1 MKILVAEEHGEN
13 AFVAAC
19 KHRLEDR
26 GHEVTMTGTGEVCL
40 KTYHDKLHI
49 ISLYF
54 DAVDHIQPFDVVILD
69 YDIPQINGLEVAKE
83 ILAVNLHQRIIL
95 VFEHSMGPISE
106 SDRQSVDE
114 LNRHI
119 GVLNKPISEQVL
131 VDTIEDKSIYA
142 ELDNMDVDIDL
153 IKKAKLRHEQLNEAL
168 NLLRKVQKQ
177 N

>member
-1 MKILVAEEHGEN
+1 MKILVAEEHGDT

-26 GHEVTMTGTGEVCL
+26 GHEVTMTGAGEECL

-49 ISLYF
+49 ISLYS

-69 YDIPQINGLEVAKE
+69 YDIPQINGFEVAKE
-83 ILAVNLHQRIIL
+83 ILAVNPHQRIIL
-95 VFEHSMGPISE
+95 VFEHSRGPISE
-106 SDRQSVDE
+106 SVGE
-114 LNRHI
+114 LKRHI

>member
-26 GHEVTMTGTGEVCL
+26 GHEVTMTGAGEECL

-49 ISLYF
+49 ISLYS

-83 ILAVNLHQRIIL
+83 ILAVNPHQRIIL
-95 VFEHSMGPISE
+95 VFEHSRGP
-106 SDRQSVDE
+106 VDE

-153 IKKAKLRHEQLNEAL
+153 IKKAKLRHEQLEEAL